1 MRARIGGN
9 LPAEISSFVGRRD
22 ELAEITELVRTTRLV
37 TVTGVG
43 GVGKTRTAL
52 RAAAAVREE
61 FPDGVW
67 LVELS
72 GLIDTTLIAHTVA
85 DALGLQDQTLRSQVD
100 VLADYL
106 AARRLLLVIDTCEH
120 LAETVGV
127 LTEVLLAAAPGLRVL
142 ATSRCSLGAAG
153 ERLYAVRPLPVPGSG
168 RCARPNDS
176 MRLFAD
182 RARAVDPAFALT
194 PDALEPIA
202 QLCRRL
208 DGIPLALELAAVWV
222 RTLTLEEIHD
232 RLTDRFKLLSDG
244 DLVSGR
250 HETLRTAIGWSHEL
264 CSPAERLLWARL
276 SVFPGSFDPVSAA
289 QVCGDDR
296 LPAAQVPS
304 LIEGLVDKSVLQRDQ
319 DDRFRHL
326 DTLREYGEEWLI
338 ALEEA
343 DLLRRRHRDH
353 YLDVARE
360 YERVWCGP
368 DQVRKYHDMKREQP
382 NLRAALEFCLA
393 DPGEYLTGLRMLGAL
408 YLFWASGGIIR
419 EGRQY
424 FNRLMTTDPAPGPE
438 LTKALWSCA
447 RLATI
452 QGDLDTAAQLLEECR
467 PYALSQHDLVAQGNI
482 VYLAGAI
489 AMLRGEYGVATPL
502 LEESSKINRNGGD
515 PCIVLIMTLAVH
527 AMVMVLLGETE
538 RSIEL
543 SEECQAVARSYGE
556 RWAGAFGDY
565 TRALA
570 EMRRSNVS
578 EAISHARTALR
589 FKSQLN
595 DSFGC
600 ALALDLLAGASAAS
614 GDADRAAHLLG
625 FAGHVW
631 HSFGLPQIG
640 SPHLAAARR
649 RCEEQTREALGDVL
663 YEEAFQEGWAFS
675 LDAGFD
681 YALG

>member
-1 MRARIGGN
+1 MTGRAGGN
-9 LPAEISSFVGRRD
+9 LPAEISSFVGRGG
-22 ELAEITELVRTTRLV
+22 EIAEIATLVRTTRLV

-52 RAAAAVREE
+52 RSAAAVHAD

-72 GLIDTTLIAHTVA
+72 GLMDDTLIAHTVA
-85 DALGLQDQTLRSQVD
+85 DTLGLQDQTLRSQVD

-106 AARRLLLVIDTCEH
+106 VGRRLLLILDTCEH
-120 LAETVGV
+120 LSDTCAV
-127 LTEVLLAAAPGLRVL
+127 LAEVLLAAAPGLHVL
-142 ATSRCSLGAAG
+142 ATSRRSLGTTG
-153 ERLYAVRPLPVPGSG
+153 ERLYAVRPLPVPSEGP
-168 RCARPNDS
+168 AAWPNDS
-176 MRLFAD
+176 IRLFTD
-182 RARAVDPAFALT
+182 RARAVDPDFTLT
-194 PDALEPIA
+194 SDKLEPIA

-208 DGIPLALELAAVWV
+208 DGIPLALELAAVWL
-222 RTLTLEEIHD
+222 RTLTPEQITD
-232 RLTDRFKLLSDG
+232 RLTDRFKLLSEG

-250 HETLRTAIGWSHEL
+250 HETLRTTIGWSHEL
-264 CSPAERLLWARL
+264 CSPAERLLWARI
-276 SVFPGSFDPVSAA
+276 SVFPGSFDAVSAA
-289 QVCGDDR
+289 QVCGDER
-296 LPAAQVPS
+296 LPAAYVPA
-304 LIEGLVDKSVLQRDQ
+304 LIEGLVDKSILQRDRGG
-319 DDRFRHL
+319 RFRLL

-338 ALEEA
+338 ALEEL
-343 DLLRRRHRDH
+343 DLHRRRHRDH
-353 YLDVARE
+353 YLRIARD
-360 YERVWCGP
+360 YEKAWCGP
-368 DQVRKYHDMKREQP
+368 DQVRKYNDMKREQP
-382 NLRAALEFCLA
+382 NLRTALEFCLA
-393 DPGEYLTGLRMLGAL
+393 DSREYLTGLRMLGAL

-424 FNRLMTTDPAPGPE
+424 FDRLMSTGPAPGPE
-438 LTKALWSCA
+438 LTKVLWSCA

-452 QGDLDTAAQLLEECR
+452 QGDLDTADSLLRECH
-467 PYALSQHDLVAQGNI
+467 PYAVAQRDLVAQGNI

-489 AMLRGEYGVATPL
+489 AMLRGDHAGAIPL
-502 LEESSKINRNGGD
+502 LEESARVNRDGGD

-527 AMVMVLLGETE
+527 AMVRVLLGETE

-570 EMRRSNVS
+570 EMRRGNVPA
-578 EAISHARTALR
+578 AIEHARTALR

-600 ALALDLLAGASAAS
+600 ALALDLLAVASAAD
-614 GDADRAAHLLG
+614 GEPDRAARLLG

-640 SPHLAAARR
+640 SPDLAAARR
-649 RCEEQTREALGDVL
+649 HCEQQARDALGDGPYGL
-663 YEEAFQEGWAFS
+663 AFQEGWEFT
-675 LDAGFD
+675 LDAGFE
-681 YALG
+681 YAIG